1 MKKVSFIIIVIAF
14 AAAAIA
20 GDSVIIS
27 FTVNSQGD
35 MAILDWQSGLE
46 GNLFKYKIERSPN
59 NINYT
64 FIEEI
69 LPQGSYTAYQY
80 IDNDVMKS
88 NSQRVYYYRI
98 KMIFADGTY
107 AYSEV
112 KSVTLTFSGF
122 QETWGSI
129 KALFK

>member
-1 MKKVSFIIIVIAF
+1 MKKLNYIIIALALATAV
-14 AAAAIA
+14 IA

-27 FTVNSQGD
+27 FTIDSQGD
-35 MAILDWQSGLE
+35 MAILEWQSGVE
-46 GNLFKYKIERSPN
+46 GNLLKYKIERSPN

-69 LPQGSYTAYQY
+69 LPQGNYTTYQY
-80 IDNDVMKS
+80 IDDDVMKT
-88 NSQRVYYYRI
+88 NSQRIYYYRI